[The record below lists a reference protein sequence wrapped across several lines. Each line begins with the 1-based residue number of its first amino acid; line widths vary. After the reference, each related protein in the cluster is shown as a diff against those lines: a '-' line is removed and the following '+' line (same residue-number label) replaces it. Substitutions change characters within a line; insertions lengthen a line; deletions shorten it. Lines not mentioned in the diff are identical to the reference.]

1 MSQTYFAAVFFI
13 IFCAMMIG
21 IGLYY
26 SGKDACSSSDDY
38 ILAGRNAPLILVVGS
53 YFATSVSTGSLVGYA
68 GMGFSNGL
76 AGYWSAG
83 CFMVATMWAGIWIVP
98 RLRRSGVTTIPEL
111 FGKYFGPQH
120 RITAVILCLCRDL
133 GVIASTV
140 LVLSQIFINLFGMN
154 LWLAT
159 LITSGVIIIFTVSG
173 GMWAVLVTDTIQAI
187 IIALGTIIMVPLGI
201 KAIGGFD
208 AFVVQIP
215 TTHNNVFSVGLTQT
229 LGWFMI
235 GLFTSLAN
243 QTILQRGL
251 AAKDDRTAKLAFFWG
266 GLVTLF
272 WFLLPFIIGI
282 IARVLF
288 PYSVA
293 SNSYYDMSALFGPYG
308 DVFFMAVLL
317 MAGMSTVS
325 SNILTATS
333 NISLD
338 IYKRFINPK
347 VGEKKMVTIQRI
359 LLVVILMAC
368 IVIRHAFPYVV
379 ELFWIGGR
387 IMASGLAPVLT
398 LMILWK
404 RVRCAP
410 LACLSAM
417 LSGALSCIGA
427 QIYQGAQ
434 ATGTAGAGGVVLL
447 WSLDPVLAGL
457 PVCFIVLLI
466 GVWLETRNQ
475 TPELL
480 QRYLVKST

>member
-1 MSQTYFAAVFFI
+1 MSQVTFAAVFFI
-13 IFCAMMIG
+13 VFCVLMVGIG
-21 IGLYY
+21 IFY
-26 SGKDACSSSDDY
+26 SQKEVDQSSDDY

-98 RLRRSGVTTIPEL
+98 RLRRSGVTTIPEI
-111 FGKYFGPQH
+111 FDKYFGAWH
-120 RITAVILCLCRDL
+120 RFIAVILALCRDL

-140 LVLSQIFINLFGMN
+140 LVLSQIFVNLFGMN
-154 LWLAT
+154 FWMAT
-159 LITSGVIIIFTVSG
+159 FITSGVIILFTISG
-173 GMWAVLVTDTIQAI
+173 GMWAVLVTDTIQAF
-187 IIALGTIIMVPLGI
+187 IIAVGTIIMVPVGI
-201 KAIGGFD
+201 TAAGGYVQ
-208 AFVVQIP
+208 FVSQIP
-215 TTHNNVFSVGLTQT
+215 ATHNDVFSVGFSQT

-235 GLFTSLAN
+235 GLFTSLGN

-266 GLVTLF
+266 GFVTLF

-288 PYSVA
+288 PDSVPRD
-293 SNSYYDMSALFGPYG
+293 SYYNMASLFGPYAN
-308 DVFFMAVLL
+308 VFFMAVLL

-333 NISLD
+333 NLSLD
-338 IYKRFINPK
+338 IYKSYINPN
-347 VGEKKMVTIQRI
+347 VEEKRLVTIQRVSLVII
-359 LLVVILMAC
+359 LITC
-368 IVIRHAFPYVV
+368 IIISRAFPYVV

-398 LMILWK
+398 LLIINK
-404 RVRCAP
+404 RTRRAP
-410 LACLSAM
+410 LSCLLAM
-417 LSGALSCIGA
+417 LGGALSCVGA
-427 QIYQGAQ
+427 QIYQASQ
-434 ATGTAGAGGVVLL
+434 AASSAGVGGVVLL

-457 PVCFIVLLI
+457 PVCFIILLI
-466 GVWLETRNQ
+466 GVSLEPRGQ
-475 TPELL
+475 TADLL
-480 QRYLVKST
+480 QRYSVKAN